1 MYLLARYARSAAIT
15 ISGPNKFGQTDFYAQ
30 LSNKESLQNCPASW
44 RSTDENKKIRN
55 RMIREHRI
63 IKLSILYLHLSASHL

>member
-1 MYLLARYARSAAIT
+1 MKIILQKLRQYYNYIWTEQAWSKRLLSIFA
-15 ISGPNKFGQTDFYAQ
+15 
-30 LSNKESLQNCPASW
+30 NKESLQNWPASW

-63 IKLSILYLHLSASHL
+63 IKLSILYLHLSASYL